1 MALIL
6 RDYQEELIRKTR
18 QALRT
23 NRQVLMQAP
32 TGAGKTAL
40 ACTMIRAALEKGI
53 GCMFVV
59 HQNELLNQTSKALW
73 ANKIEHGMIVSGR
86 GRTPHLVQ
94 LASVL
99 TLVNR
104 TGQYKAPGLIIID
117 EAHRAVANSYQKVL
131 EAYPDAF
138 VVGLTATPERTD
150 GKGLNHIFG
159 GIVQGP
165 AIRWLIEQGFLCDYE
180 LFSLPQHMSMQN
192 VRTTAG
198 DYNTGDLE
206 KEANKPSITGDA
218 VAHYKKLAGGLKC
231 VVMCVSIAHAE
242 AVAESYNA
250 QGVKAEAVHGKT
262 ANRDEVLD
270 RFSNGDTMV
279 LTSVQLMIEG
289 VDLPVIAAVQWLRPT
304 QSLVVYMQGNG
315 RGLRTHAGKSHLII
329 LDHVGNYLRH
339 GWPCEER
346 DWSLE
351 GRQKGKRSGPQE
363 TRLAIRVCERCFFAI
378 RHDLDHCSVCG
389 EVVKIKQREIEIKEG
404 ELEKVKAIERE
415 AEEKKQARIEQ
426 GKARTLEELVALGA
440 DRKLAN
446 AGPWAANVYASRMGR
461 KATTVEYKNAKAIL
475 RRLTQDEARE

>member
-1 MALIL
+1 MALVL
-6 RDYQEELIRKTR
+6 RDYQEELIDKTR
-18 QALRT
+18 DALRT
-23 NRQVLMQAP
+23 NRRVLMQAP

-40 ACTMIRAALEKGI
+40 ACTMIAAAMKRGI

-104 TGQYKAPGLIIID
+104 TEQYDPPGLIIID

-131 EAYPDAF
+131 EAYPDAY

-150 GKGLNHIFG
+150 GKGLNHIFNS
-159 GIVQGP
+159 IVQGP
-165 AIRWLIEQGFLCDYE
+165 VIRWLIDGGYLCDYE
-180 LFSLPQHMSMQN
+180 LFSLPQQIRLDN

-198 DYNTGDLE
+198 DYNRGDLE

-218 VAHYKKLAGGLKC
+218 VAHYKKLADGLKC

-242 AVAESYNA
+242 AVAENYNA
-250 QGVKAEAVHGKT
+250 QGIKAEAVHGKT

-289 VDLPVIAAVQWLRPT
+289 VDLPAIAAVQWLRPT

-315 RGLRTHAGKSHLII
+315 RGLRPHESKSHLII

-346 DWSLE
+346 EWSLE
-351 GRQKGKRSGPQE
+351 GRKKGKRSEPQE
-363 TRLAIRVCERCFFAI
+363 PRLAVRVCERCFFAI
-378 RHDLDHCSVCG
+378 RTDLDECSVCG
-389 EVVKIKQREIEIKEG
+389 APVQIKQREIEIKEG
-404 ELEKVKAIERE
+404 ELEKVKEIERE
-415 AEEKKQARIEQ
+415 KMGKMQARTEQ
-426 GKARTLEELVALGA
+426 GRARTVEELVALGLKRGLPEPA
-440 DRKLAN
+440 A
-446 AGPWAANVYASRMGR
+446 WAANVYAGRKGR
-461 KATTVEYKNAKAIL
+461 KASRREYVAASEIL
-475 RRLTQDEARE
+475 KGLASNEARE